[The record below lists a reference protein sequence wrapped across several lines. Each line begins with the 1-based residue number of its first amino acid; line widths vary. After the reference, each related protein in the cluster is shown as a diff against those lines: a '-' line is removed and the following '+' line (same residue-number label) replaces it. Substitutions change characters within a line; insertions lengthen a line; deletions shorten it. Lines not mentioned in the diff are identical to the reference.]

1 MSGRVKGEKAKSGKS
16 QTRSSRAGLQFP
28 VGRIHRFLRKG
39 NYSNRLGAGAP
50 VYLAAVM
57 EYLTAE
63 VLELAG
69 NAARDNKRRT
79 IIPRHLLLAVRNDE
93 WATFLIVVESSWLH
107 VITVSKVTKDQ
118 QISNTGVKL
127 SFCLPPVA
135 KPRRNEDFRQK
146 TFNVKHD
153 IVDTTF
159 SLPRTHV
166 TSKPSMQQT
175 VPKLTKPQETF
186 NMDVL
191 PLRLPPLAY
200 PGRNG
205 ELRQK
210 IFNVR
215 HNLVNTKF
223 PLPKIHATL
232 KPATPITQE
241 QKGNIK
247 ASREELKLKLAEK
260 LLRETKRAGELRY
273 HQMEDERYL
282 EHLRKN
288 WADVKKETDKAMAKI
303 TGISAR
309 NDEVREA
316 LKRQNRDMA
325 DLKRKYSIKMY
336 RSQRLKD
343 ACARLEAEMARE
355 MSLQVTRKLD
365 KMLDNK
371 LDVFTDNV
379 NQNSSDKTSRRM
391 EEVKARGFFAC
402 HA

>member
-1 MSGRVKGEKAKSGKS
+1 
-16 QTRSSRAGLQFP
+16 
-28 VGRIHRFLRKG
+28 
-39 NYSNRLGAGAP
+39 
-50 VYLAAVM
+50 
-57 EYLTAE
+57 
-63 VLELAG
+63 
-69 NAARDNKRRT
+69 
-79 IIPRHLLLAVRNDE
+79 
-93 WATFLIVVESSWLH
+93 
-107 VITVSKVTKDQ
+107 
-118 QISNTGVKL
+118 
-127 SFCLPPVA
+127 
-135 KPRRNEDFRQK
+135 
-146 TFNVKHD
+146 
-153 IVDTTF
+153 
-159 SLPRTHV
+159 
-166 TSKPSMQQT
+166 MQQT
-175 VPKLTKPQETF
+175 AKVQETV
-186 NMDVL
+186 NMDLL
-191 PLRLPPLAY
+191 PLRLPPLAN

-215 HNLVNTKF
+215 HNLVDTKF
-223 PLPKIHATL
+223 PLPKIHAAL

-247 ASREELKLKLAEK
+247 ASMEELKLQLAEK
-260 LLRETKRAGELRY
+260 LLRETKRTAELRY

-282 EHLRKN
+282 EHLRRN

-316 LKRQNRDMA
+316 LKRQNRYMA
-325 DLKRKYSIKMY
+325 DLKLKYTIKTY

-379 NQNSSDKTSRRM
+379 NQNSSDRPVEEWKRSKQEAFLPVMPNTSARHHPASLQVEVASKDGSGFHKFIGRMLNGRKRRSDG
-391 EEVKARGFFAC
+391 EASKSRKQSPIQSIKRKCQKLICRLKGRNRVTPSSGKN
-402 HA
+402 